1 MRPGALP
8 GRVVAALTRPALI
21 FPAGALEG
29 HLMVRSLPMLP
40 TLPRPGDVV
49 ASELLAPPMFPL
61 RAVAT
66 LDAPEAAA
74 VAAHGARRGAAP
86 APAQGHVQAAAA
98 QDPAPPA
105 HQQQPGQAQGQPTG
119 RRGFRPLAF
128 WGRLLARAASEQ
140 RRRQEA
146 PLELLIRVEGRG
158 LANVTAAWI
167 EGIPPAAPAEAAQAA
182 GAGSRAGGDAAAAP
196 GQALPAATVA
206 EVQIVEKPAAQALL
220 PPLQGRPP
228 LPVVG
233 QLSAFVSW

>member
-1 MRPGALP
+1 
-8 GRVVAALTRPALI
+8 
-21 FPAGALEG
+21 
-29 HLMVRSLPMLP
+29 MVRSLPTLP

-66 LDAPEAAA
+66 LAPSEGHA
-74 VAAHGARRGAAP
+74 GRRGAAP
-86 APAQGHVQAAAA
+86 APMQGDGQVHAAVAQAPAAPMG
-98 QDPAPPA
+98 QQQHH
-105 HQQQPGQAQGQPTG
+105 HQQQQKDR
-119 RRGFRPLAF
+119 RRGFQPLAF
-128 WGRLLARAASEQ
+128 WSRLLARAAGEQ

-167 EGIPPAAPAEAAQAA
+167 EGIPPVNPAEGGQAPAAYSSQD
-182 GAGSRAGGDAAAAP
+182 GGDCAVMPAPAPPAAEVRILEQPTA
-196 GQALPAATVA
+196 QALP
-206 EVQIVEKPAAQALL
+206 
-220 PPLQGRPP
+220 PPLSGRPP

>member
-1 MRPGALP
+1 
-8 GRVVAALTRPALI
+8 
-21 FPAGALEG
+21 
-29 HLMVRSLPMLP
+29 MVRSLPMLP